1 LDKYINASKGPWI
14 TKEEKER
21 LINTKAIQKRKT
33 KKTISDERENSV
45 GDLKKEFITA
55 ATR

>member
-21 LINTKAIQKRKT
+21 LINTKAIQKRK
-33 KKTISDERENSV
+33 KKKISDERENNV

-55 ATR
+55 AFR